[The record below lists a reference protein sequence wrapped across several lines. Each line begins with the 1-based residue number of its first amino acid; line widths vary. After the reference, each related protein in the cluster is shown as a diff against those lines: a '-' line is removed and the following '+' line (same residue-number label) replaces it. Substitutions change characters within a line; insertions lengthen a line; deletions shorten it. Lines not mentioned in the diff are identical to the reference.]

1 MFYMASPTI
10 ATSLPPDAAVRTL
23 LTELGLSHLIGIFAE
38 HEVDDAAFL
47 QLNDADLREISIA
60 RVPRRKILAAI
71 QTIKDRERQWAPSV
85 VTPPRSPP
93 RPVEAVDAE
102 CSICMD
108 VSVEVRVV
116 GCGHTMCSSCAAG
129 WFARTPAGQVTECP
143 TCRGPCTDFE
153 PLVPPALEPATT
165 RPSPVP
171 IVQSAVEPTT
181 RIFVGRAYDMSTPQL
196 IELYKEFGRVV
207 DAYIML
213 DSAGRSKGCGMVE
226 FSEPEAAARAIEIWS
241 QKRHPRWSKM
251 IVERARP
258 RPGAGAGPE
267 TRAVVA
273 GMRPRA
279 ASVERADA
287 ASEALVRAEAAEARA
302 VAAET
307 RARAASVELTEF
319 TGVASE
325 ALVCAE
331 AAEARAVAAEAR
343 VALTEARAR
352 AAEAREVTANK
363 RAHAAE
369 ARVAST
375 ETRAVAAE
383 TQTRAAEAARSRACA
398 TASAFRVENTGL
410 LAKLDASEAAAAA
423 AAARTAET
431 EWARERLESMLKALQ
446 GTILDPT
453 CIPPFAGTTYVPC
466 AVQAPPMVLGPLP
479 GSLLPQY
486 PPSPDTIYQ
495 GTVTNFGHF
504 KSSTSHSYGFIRID
518 HSQNEVW
525 VREQDAPDGY
535 LSAGDRCEFRIVD
548 DCSKN
553 KQTGARQWKAV
564 DVKCVQRAA
573 AVPVPPQQSC

>member
-1 MFYMASPTI
+1 M
-10 ATSLPPDAAVRTL
+10 
-23 LTELGLSHLIGIFAE
+23 
-38 HEVDDAAFL
+38 
-47 QLNDADLREISIA
+47 
-60 RVPRRKILAAI
+60 
-71 QTIKDRERQWAPSV
+71 
-85 VTPPRSPP
+85 
-93 RPVEAVDAE
+93 
-102 CSICMD
+102 
-108 VSVEVRVV
+108 
-116 GCGHTMCSSCAAG
+116 
-129 WFARTPAGQVTECP
+129 
-143 TCRGPCTDFE
+143 
-153 PLVPPALEPATT
+153 
-165 RPSPVP
+165 
-171 IVQSAVEPTT
+171 
-181 RIFVGRAYDMSTPQL
+181 
-196 IELYKEFGRVV
+196 
-207 DAYIML
+207 
-213 DSAGRSKGCGMVE
+213 
-226 FSEPEAAARAIEIWS
+226 
-241 QKRHPRWSKM
+241 
-251 IVERARP
+251 
-258 RPGAGAGPE
+258 
-267 TRAVVA
+267 
-273 GMRPRA
+273 
-279 ASVERADA
+279 
-287 ASEALVRAEAAEARA
+287 
-302 VAAET
+302 AAET
-307 RARAASVELTEF
+307 
-319 TGVASE
+319 
-325 ALVCAE
+325 
-331 AAEARAVAAEAR
+331 R

-573 AVPVPPQQSC
+573 AVPVPPQPSC

>member
-1 MFYMASPTI
+1 MASPTI

-129 WFARTPAGQVTECP
+129 WFARTPAGHVTECP

-273 GMRPRA
+273 GTRVRA
-279 ASVERADA
+279 ASVERTD
-287 ASEALVRAEAAEARA
+287 LD
-302 VAAET
+302 
-307 RARAASVELTEF
+307 
-319 TGVASE
+319 VASE
-325 ALVCAE
+325 ALLCYE

-343 VALTEARAR
+343 VALTETRAR
-352 AAEAREVTANK
+352 AAEARAVTALT
-363 RAHAAE
+363 RARAAE
-369 ARVAST
+369 ARAAAAQEDRMRAYVTAT
-375 ETRAVAAE
+375 ELQAA
-383 TQTRAAEAARSRACA
+383 TS
-398 TASAFRVENTGL
+398 GL

-423 AAARTAET
+423 ATARAAET
-431 EWARERLESMLKALQ
+431 ETLRESLESQLKAHQ
-446 GTILDPT
+446 GTILSVLSSGEDLPDPDHD
-453 CIPPFAGTTYVPC
+453 IPYEPFPMPLAYVPG
-466 AVQAPPMVLGPLP
+466 VSPPVVLGPVAP
-479 GSLLPQY
+479 GTHPWSWAQ
-486 PPSPDTIYQ
+486 PPPLAYAEPPPPDIIFQ
-495 GTVTNFGHF
+495 GTVIDLGTKGEATA
-504 KSSTSHSYGFIRID
+504 KRRYGFIRLD
-518 HSQNEVW
+518 HTQNLVF
-525 VREQDAPDGY
+525 VSPKDAPDGY
-535 LSAGDRCEFRIVD
+535 VSDGDRCSFRIVED
-548 DCSKN
+548 REQKKN
-553 KQTGARQWKAV
+553 SMAPSHWAGRQWKAV
-564 DVKCVQRAA
+564 DVVCVQRAA
-573 AVPVPPQQSC
+573 PVPETPQPSC